1 MLRKDHL
8 YNFGVRRRVD
18 CREKAK
24 DFPSTSTCKRA
35 KVDLYTFTEGGNA
48 NDIYAQ
54 NDISSYNRL
63 HKTIT
68 HPMRIKCCRTMRKN
82 WPHRFYKPV
91 Q

>member
-35 KVDLYTFTEGGNA
+35 KVDSYTFTEGG
-48 NDIYAQ
+48 
-54 NDISSYNRL
+54 
-63 HKTIT
+63 
-68 HPMRIKCCRTMRKN
+68 KCE
-82 WPHRFYKPV
+82 
-91 Q
+91 

>member
-24 DFPSTSTCKRA
+24 DFPSTSTCKRP
-35 KVDLYTFTEGGNA
+35 KDVHLQREENA

>member
-24 DFPSTSTCKRA
+24 DFPSTSTCKRP
-35 KVDLYTFTEGGNA
+35 KVDSYTFTE
-48 NDIYAQ
+48 

-68 HPMRIKCCRTMRKN
+68 HPMRIKYCRTKRKN